1 MAEYVYTVFTVVL
14 IMLGIILWSDPKNN
28 KAIVWCDDC
37 AQLGYA
43 SASDIML
50 GANETLN
57 VGDLVQF
64 TLVTFGDF
72 RGCTNL
78 KLIESRNAPNITDNL
93 MGHPVPQLRAV

>member
-1 MAEYVYTVFTVVL
+1 MPQVIYTVVFS
-14 IMLGIILWSDPKNN
+14 MFGIVLWSDPKKH

-37 AQLGYA
+37 AKLAYA

-50 GANETLN
+50 GENETLA

-64 TLVTFGDF
+64 TLISFGDF

-78 KLIESRNAPNITDNL
+78 RLLESQNAPNISKHLLQTV
-93 MGHPVPQLRAV
+93 PPQLRVVNG

>member
-1 MAEYVYTVFTVVL
+1 MKWYVF
-14 IMLGIILWSDPKNN
+14 MFGIVLWSDPKKN

-37 AQLGYA
+37 AKLAYA
-43 SASDIML
+43 SASDITL
-50 GANETLN
+50 GEHETLG

-78 KLIESRNAPNITDNL
+78 TLLESQNAPNITTDLLN
-93 MGHPVPQLRAV
+93 MAPIQLRAS